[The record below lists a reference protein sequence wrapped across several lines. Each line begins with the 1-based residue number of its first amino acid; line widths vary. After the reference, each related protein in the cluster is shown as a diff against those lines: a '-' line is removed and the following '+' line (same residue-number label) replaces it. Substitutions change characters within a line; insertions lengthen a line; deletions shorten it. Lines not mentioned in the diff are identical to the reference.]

1 MREYAKKPKNQSRTL
16 DSNPRASR
24 QAPISEILQAYRDK
38 TLGKPI
44 QRQSID
50 EDEELLQGKFDTVQ
64 REAIDEEELLQG
76 KFESDSA
83 TELAP
88 VQQEE
93 KPNNTGLPD
102 NLKTGIENLSGYS
115 MDDVKVHYNSD
126 KPAQL
131 NALAYAQG
139 TDIHVAPGQEKHLP
153 HEAWHVVQ
161 QKQGRVQP
169 TMQMQGVNI
178 NDNERLEKEADNKEK
193 EVNISITQSSTHS
206 NYSNVIQ
213 GVWEDNGEFQKW
225 DETIFELNIF
235 KKDTSF
241 YYSESP
247 DGAKIIFPNNSK
259 FNFISQFVE
268 NNGESTSKFFNEGQ
282 LTYVIKGSL
291 ISSGEGGATYCAIM
305 YNENLDNPKDI
316 CIKVPIE
323 NYQKEK
329 EGHELLVGNTGS
341 HLMKVY
347 GFNDDKGLIYI
358 EKMQTSNPLD
368 PKNEQIPSKDE
379 LIKLKTDMFSA
390 LDELQNSKIIHGDI
404 HLSNIMKGTDGNY
417 KLIDFGETKRMPTE
431 QNAYETNMYFQNSIQ
446 ILYSVYQAALYYKI
460 RKVSTIDSS
469 QDIMKEYYSKRIA
482 EREDYLK
489 TQNITIDISERYKE
503 IRTTLSTI
511 QTSLKH
517 KRNGEL
523 TEKIN
528 QGNELVKEAKNLI
541 QTFIQEME

>member
-16 DSNPRASR
+16 DSNPKASR

-206 NYSNVIQ
+206 NVIQ

-235 KKDTSF
+235 KKEVSF

-460 RKVSTIDSS
+460 RKASTIDSS

-511 QTSLKH
+511 QTSLKQ